1 MPQRRNLALAI
12 LGLAL
17 LAACAAPSEEQAPSP
32 PPKMS
37 DAEEAYITRV
47 NQTYAKSDPAFQARI
62 EQEIQAGK
70 MSVPKD
76 GAAGLT
82 RQVRLLSAP
91 KPDRPRFPGTEAGIY
106 TVRVEFVVTSEGT
119 PERLG
124 VVGSTDH
131 RFDSSALSA
140 VAKWRFAPALVYGKP
155 VTSTVVVPVAFAALD
170 DFTRPLRF
178 YR

>member
-1 MPQRRNLALAI
+1 M
-12 LGLAL
+12 
-17 LAACAAPSEEQAPSP
+17 LAACATPSGEPTPAPA
-32 PPKMS
+32 PKMS

-47 NQTYAKSDPAFQARI
+47 NQNYARADPAFQARI
-62 EQEIQAGK
+62 EQEIQTGQR
-70 MSVPKD
+70 SVPKN

-91 KPDRPRFPGTEAGIY
+91 KPERPRFPGTEAGLY
-106 TVRVEFVVTSEGT
+106 TVRVEFVVTAQGT
-119 PERLG
+119 PERLR

-140 VAKWRFAPALVYGKP
+140 LTKWRFAPALVYGKP
-155 VTSTVVVPVAFAALD
+155 ATSTVVVPLAFAPLD